1 MNVKPAD
8 YTAAIERQLVEERE
22 IERLNAKAGIKSTGV
37 VLGLEMAKK
46 IIERTWR
53 WRQEIL

>member
-1 MNVKPAD
+1 MNVNPGEYIK
-8 YTAAIERQLVEERE
+8 AIDAQLAEERE
-22 IERLNAKAGIKSTGV
+22 IERLNAKAGIRSTGV

-53 WRQEIL
+53 GRQEI